1 MKRSKL
7 ATAAAVVSLTGFA
20 LTLAL
25 ADNATNTPPAKHQ
38 GPHGEGQL
46 LDHVLPPKII
56 ASLALTADQQSTLDS
71 LEAAYKKDATKWRA
85 DNPIDET
92 ALKQARDTSDKEAL
106 RQFREKQQG
115 LQAIRK
121 GYFDKF
127 RAILTDAQK
136 TTLEEMRSRKTGG
149 QHGAKPAAPTPPPAE

>member
-1 MKRSKL
+1 MKLSKL
-7 ATAAAVVSLTGFA
+7 ATAAAVVSLTSFA
-20 LTLAL
+20 LTLTW
-25 ADNATNTPPAKHQ
+25 ADNATNPPPAKHQ
-38 GPHGEGQL
+38 GPRGDGPQF
-46 LDHVLPPKII
+46 DHVLPPRII
-56 ASLALTADQQSTLDS
+56 ASLALTADQQSTLDG
-71 LEAAYKKDATKWRA
+71 LEAAYKKDAAKWHA
-85 DNPIDET
+85 DNPVDET

-115 LQAIRK
+115 LLDIRK

-136 TTLEEMRSRKTGG
+136 ATLEDMRNRKPGG